1 MKRAHLRPRRAGSP
15 RRRHRPSLS
24 RWCDCSPHNVTK
36 SMRSSI
42 KARLPVQEAERDGV
56 VDARLHA
63 VVLHRHLAALADLD
77 LNAAGWG
84 VTAHS

>member
-1 MKRAHLRPRRAGSP
+1 
-15 RRRHRPSLS
+15 
-24 RWCDCSPHNVTK
+24 
-36 SMRSSI
+36 MRSSI

-56 VDARLHA
+56 VDARLHT